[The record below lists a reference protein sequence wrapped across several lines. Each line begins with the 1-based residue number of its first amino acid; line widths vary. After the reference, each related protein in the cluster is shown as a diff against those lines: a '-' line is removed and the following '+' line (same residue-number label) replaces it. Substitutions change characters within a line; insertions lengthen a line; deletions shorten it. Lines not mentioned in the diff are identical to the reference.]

1 MGGLAIVVGFSG
13 GILVSSAAI
22 SFFHVFPEVEI
33 AILLAGLSTILLTG
47 LIGILDDLLGM
58 HQGVKAALPVLAAL
72 PLMAVRAGQTSM
84 TVPLLGRLDFW
95 IFYPLVLLPAGVT
108 VAANAVNM
116 VAGFNGLEAGLG
128 IVAMGSLAVIATLLK
143 ETTALV
149 LLLSG
154 LGALLGIL
162 RYNWYPAKMF
172 VGDVGTLSIGAILA
186 ASCVV
191 GNFETAGVI
200 LLIPYAIDF
209 LLKARHG
216 FPESFGELRDGK
228 LHCPAGGPVGLGQL
242 IMKVAGGIHER
253 TLVLVLMGVEAVFG
267 AIAIILYVV
276 PG

>member
-1 MGGLAIVVGFSG
+1 
-13 GILVSSAAI
+13 
-22 SFFHVFPEVEI
+22 
-33 AILLAGLSTILLTG
+33 
-47 LIGILDDLLGM
+47 
-58 HQGVKAALPVLAAL
+58 
-72 PLMAVRAGQTSM
+72 
-84 TVPLLGRLDFW
+84 
-95 IFYPLVLLPAGVT
+95 
-108 VAANAVNM
+108 
-116 VAGFNGLEAGLG
+116 
-128 IVAMGSLAVIATLLK
+128 LK